1 MADLATQPSKRKRE
15 LDAEEAEAAS
25 TEAKEAGVENGT
37 SAPVRLPFSGFRV
50 KKVLRESA
58 RDKIIFLHGKVNEA
72 SGDGDGEDAIVILE
86 KTPFQVEHVAQLLMG
101 SPELQLQF
109 SNDIYSTYH
118 LFPPRQLSDVKTT
131 VVYPA
136 TEKHLEK
143 YLHQDLHLVRE
154 TGADYKN
161 VTLPHLESQ
170 SLSIQWVYNILD
182 KKAEADRI
190 VFENPD
196 PSDGFVLI
204 PDLKWNQQQLDDLYL
219 IAICHRR
226 GIRSL
231 RDLTPEHL
239 PLLRNILRE
248 GQSSSSFSRGTCWDG
263 GGWPEQGG
271 DFHSDTFQVARG
283 SRDDS
288 SPQEP
293 CYPLR
298 NMISKSRLKLLA
310 MLTLVL
316 IVMVWY
322 SISRE
327 DRYIELFY
335 FPSPEKKEPCFQG
348 EAERKASKLFGNYS
362 RDQPI
367 FLQLKDYF
375 WVKTPSAYELPYG
388 TKGSEDLLLRVL
400 AITSYS
406 IPESI
411 QSLKCRRC
419 VVVGNGHRLRNSSL
433 GDAINKYDV
442 VIRLNNAPVAGYEGD
457 VGSKTTMR
465 LFYPESAHFNPKVE
479 NNPDTLLV
487 LVAFKAMDFHWIE
500 TILSDKKRVRKG
512 FWKQP
517 PLIWDVNPRQVRI
530 LNPFFMEIA
539 ADKLLNLPMQQPRKI
554 KQKPTTGLL
563 AITLALHLCDLVHIA
578 GFGYPDAHNRK
589 QTIHYYEQITLKSMA
604 GSGHNVSQ
612 EALAIKRMLE
622 IGAVKNLTFF

>member
-1 MADLATQPSKRKRE
+1 MGGHP
-15 LDAEEAEAAS
+15 EAALCQGRGR
-25 TEAKEAGVENGT
+25 KEAGRG
-37 SAPVRLPFSGFRV
+37 RV
-50 KKVLRESA
+50 L
-58 RDKIIFLHGKVNEA
+58 
-72 SGDGDGEDAIVILE
+72 
-86 KTPFQVEHVAQLLMG
+86 
-101 SPELQLQF
+101 
-109 SNDIYSTYH
+109 SNT
-118 LFPPRQLSDVKTT
+118 
-131 VVYPA
+131 
-136 TEKHLEK
+136 
-143 YLHQDLHLVRE
+143 
-154 TGADYKN
+154 
-161 VTLPHLESQ
+161 
-170 SLSIQWVYNILD
+170 W
-182 KKAEADRI
+182 
-190 VFENPD
+190 
-196 PSDGFVLI
+196 
-204 PDLKWNQQQLDDLYL
+204 
-219 IAICHRR
+219 
-226 GIRSL
+226 
-231 RDLTPEHL
+231 
-239 PLLRNILRE
+239 
-248 GQSSSSFSRGTCWDG
+248 
-263 GGWPEQGG
+263 
-271 DFHSDTFQVARG
+271 QVARG

-293 CYPLR
+293 CFPLR
-298 NMISKSRLKLLA
+298 NMISKSRWKLLA
-310 MLTLVL
+310 MLALVL
-316 IVMVWY
+316 VIMVLY

-335 FPSPEKKEPCFQG
+335 FPIPEKEEPCLQG
-348 EAERKASKLFGNYS
+348 EAERKVSKLFGNYS

-367 FLQLKDYF
+367 FLRLKDYF

-388 TKGSEDLLLRVL
+388 TKGS

-406 IPESI
+406 IPESL
-411 QSLKCRRC
+411 QSLQCCRC

-433 GDAINKYDV
+433 GEVIDKYDM

-517 PLIWDVNPRQVRI
+517 PLIWDVNPKQIRI

-539 ADKLLNLPMQQPRKI
+539 AERLLSLPMQQLRKI

-563 AITLALHLCDLVHIA
+563 AITLALHLCDVVHIA

-622 IGAVKNLTFF
+622 IGAVKNLTYF